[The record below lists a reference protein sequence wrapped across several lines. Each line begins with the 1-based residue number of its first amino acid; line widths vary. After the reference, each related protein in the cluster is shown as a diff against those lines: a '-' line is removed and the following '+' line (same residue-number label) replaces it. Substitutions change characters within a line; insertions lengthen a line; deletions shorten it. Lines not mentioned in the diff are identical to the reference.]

1 MRSRLLTGILA
12 SLLLCCSVRAGA
24 ALYVAPN
31 GDDANPGTKA
41 APFATLEA
49 ARDTIRTMK
58 HRPSGGVT
66 VYLRGGDYF
75 LKRTFELDER
85 DSGTAHGPVVYR
97 ACKNESVHLIGG
109 RLIDPATFKPV
120 TDPGILQRVPAEAHG
135 HVLEADL
142 KTLGINDYGEHK
154 QFGHALP
161 VVPAPLE
168 LFFNDDVMPLAHYP
182 NSGSITMGKVIDP
195 GSVPRIKDYVN
206 IRGGTF
212 EYTDDRHAR
221 WAGVDDVWF
230 QGTFHYGF
238 ADDKIKVEWINPETR
253 QVKLATPHMYGLA
266 SGQPYQ
272 QYVALNLLEE
282 LDTPGEWYL
291 DRKTGLLY
299 FWPPTDIAQA
309 RIAVSILEDPI
320 VAMEGV
326 SYVTLQGLAIE
337 VARGMGVYIE
347 RGQNNLIAGCT
358 LRNLGTS
365 AVFMGQGARQTFPH
379 ITHDDYEGVPVSRE
393 IGNLQGHIYK
403 YTTWDRKAGKNHGV
417 LSCDVY
423 NTGCGGIYLS
433 GGSKKD
439 LVPGNCYVENCRI
452 HDYQRR
458 NKFLWAGIN
467 VDGCGNRI
475 AHNEIFNAD
484 FQGIY
489 AHGNDHIYE
498 YNLIHHV
505 ALDSDDTSAWYL
517 GRDPSDRGNV
527 IRYNFFHHVG
537 RPDRMVMGVYCDDAT
552 CGVTVYGNV
561 FYKTATHGSVFSN
574 AGHDIIV
581 RNNVFVDT
589 MGPAVWLNSWW
600 RMAPS
605 EVPEFFGENGIYRR
619 RLTELLDIKKPPYS
633 TRYPELSD
641 WMDPIEDGKAYVGM
655 LPRRNLMEN
664 NVIVNSPGKL
674 RLDGERAQFE
684 DSNNFETKDDP
695 GFVDAANMN
704 FQLRKDSAV
713 YKKLPGFKKI
723 PFDKIGL
730 YRDKY
735 RKTLTA
741 ADAP

>member
-1 MRSRLLTGILA
+1 
-12 SLLLCCSVRAGA
+12 
-24 ALYVAPN
+24 
-31 GDDANPGTKA
+31 
-41 APFATLEA
+41 
-49 ARDTIRTMK
+49 
-58 HRPSGGVT
+58 
-66 VYLRGGDYF
+66 
-75 LKRTFELDER
+75 
-85 DSGTAHGPVVYR
+85 
-97 ACKNESVHLIGG
+97 
-109 RLIDPATFKPV
+109 
-120 TDPGILQRVPAEAHG
+120 
-135 HVLEADL
+135 
-142 KTLGINDYGEHK
+142 
-154 QFGHALP
+154 
-161 VVPAPLE
+161 
-168 LFFNDDVMPLAHYP
+168 
-182 NSGSITMGKVIDP
+182 
-195 GSVPRIKDYVN
+195 
-206 IRGGTF
+206 
-212 EYTDDRHAR
+212 
-221 WAGVDDVWF
+221 
-230 QGTFHYGF
+230 
-238 ADDKIKVEWINPETR
+238 
-253 QVKLATPHMYGLA
+253 
-266 SGQPYQ
+266 
-272 QYVALNLLEE
+272 
-282 LDTPGEWYL
+282 
-291 DRKTGLLY
+291 
-299 FWPPTDIAQA
+299 
-309 RIAVSILEDPI
+309 
-320 VAMEGV
+320 
-326 SYVTLQGLAIE
+326 
-337 VARGMGVYIE
+337 
-347 RGQNNLIAGCT
+347 
-358 LRNLGTS
+358 
-365 AVFMGQGARQTFPH
+365 MGQGARQTFPH

-417 LSCDVY
+417 VSCDVY

-475 AHNEIFNAD
+475 AHNEIFNTD

-684 DSNNFETKDDP
+684 DRNNFETNDDP
-695 GFVDAANMN
+695 GFIDAANMN
-704 FQLRKDSAV
+704 FQLRKDSVV

-723 PFDKIGL
+723 PFERIGL

-735 RKTLTA
+735 RKTLA
-741 ADAP
+741 ATDAP